1 MSPLSRR
8 EFGRVMGATLALA
21 GVSGCA
27 WQPAENIVPYVDQPE
42 RLVPGKPLFFATAYQ
57 REGYATG
64 LLGESHMGR
73 PIKLE
78 GNPQHPASLGA
89 TDAWAQASILTL
101 YDPDRSQ
108 AVRYMGDLT
117 TWDVFIGEMTKRLG
131 QQREPSQTGDR
142 RQETGD
148 RRSEPRTPNP
158 QPSAPAA
165 RTSGAAGDPTL
176 NPQLSA
182 ETQAGSGIRLLTG
195 TVTSPS
201 LTLQLRRFLKQYP
214 GARITR
220 YEPVGRDSVREGL
233 RLAFG
238 VDGEPVYHFDQA
250 DRIISLDCDFLSDE
264 PGSVRYAREFAAG
277 RRVRDGQSK
286 MNRLYAVESC
296 PTITG
301 ASADHR
307 LPVPPASVEA
317 IARALAVKLGA
328 LPSSVETGE
337 SIPGLPAGWTDAVVK
352 DLQEHR
358 GSCLVIAGAQQPA
371 NVHALAFA
379 INFALG
385 ALGKT
390 LAVIPPVSSSF
401 SVQEISL
408 GDLTEDLN
416 ESKVQLLF
424 VLDVNPVYDAPA
436 DLNFPKAMNKADIR
450 VHLGLY
456 DDETGV
462 QCHWHIPQ
470 SHYLEAWSDT
480 RAFDATASIVQPLIK
495 PLYATK
501 SAHEILAALLG
512 EGDRDGYDIVRSYWK
527 NSDPRFAGPERV
539 QPAGSGSQRPEDTQK
554 SVPFSTFDRHW
565 HDVLVAGVIP
575 NTAAQEM
582 SVTARPDLN
591 ERMSERADERTSG
604 RVEPPT
610 LQHSN
615 TPTLQLAFRADPT
628 IWDGRFAN
636 NGWLQELP
644 KPLSSLTWDNVV
656 MVGHKTAAQMGLRTQ
671 DVVEIE
677 YQGRKITGPIWVQTG
692 HPNGSITVFLGYGRT
707 RAGRIGTG
715 NGYNAY
721 RLRTSDAPFFG
732 SGARLRKTG
741 DTYTLATTQRSFDMH
756 DRDLARSGDLPAYL
770 NNREQPPFMEHPAHE
785 SGASIY
791 LPTWPSDA
799 RGEQEGRARPGQI
812 GAYAGTGYNGLPTP
826 AWGMVIDLNAC
837 IGCNA
842 CVVACQSENNSPTVG
857 KDQVV
862 MHRMMQWMRI
872 DTYYTADT
880 EKPESLDNPRSI
892 FQPVTC
898 HHCENA
904 PCEPVCPVEATSHS
918 AEGINE
924 MTYNR
929 CIGTRY
935 CSNNCPYKVRRFN
948 FLQYSDQQTPT
959 IQLMANPDV
968 TVRSRGVM
976 EKCTYCIQRINEGR
990 IQAEKEGRPI
1000 LDGDVITACQ
1010 QVCPTQAIVFGNIND
1025 KTSHDGKG
1033 SQVRQLKEDTL
1044 NYTILD
1050 ELNTRPRTS
1059 YLAKLRNENPEVTR
1073 LEGRE

>member
-1 MSPLSRR
+1 MHEPDIAGDFIPLASIGTAGVSAAEEQGSGSRQTVTWRSLDELAETGEERERFLREFPIDAPRDMAPLSRR
-8 EFGRVMGATLALA
+8 EFVRVMGATLALA

-27 WQPAENIVPYVDQPE
+27 WQPAEKIVPYVDQPE
-42 RLVPGKPLFFATAYQ
+42 RIVPGKPLFFATSYQ
-57 REGYATG
+57 REGYACG
-64 LLGESHMGR
+64 ILGESQMGR
-73 PIKLE
+73 PTKLE

-89 TDAWAQASILTL
+89 TDAWGQASLLGL

-108 AVRYMGDLT
+108 AVRYLGDLT
-117 TWDVFIGEMTKRLG
+117 TWDVFIGEMTKQLG
-131 QQREPSQTGDR
+131 EQRE
-142 RQETGD
+142 
-148 RRSEPRTPNP
+148 
-158 QPSAPAA
+158 
-165 RTSGAAGDPTL
+165 
-176 NPQLSA
+176 
-182 ETQAGSGIRLLTG
+182 QAGAGIRLITG
-195 TVTSPS
+195 TLTSPS
-201 LTLQLRRFLKQYP
+201 LTLQLTRFLKQYP
-214 GARITR
+214 AARVAR
-220 YEPVGRDSVREGL
+220 YDPVGRESVREGV

-250 DRIISLDCDFLSDE
+250 ERILSLDCDFLSDE

-277 RRVRDGQSK
+277 RRVRDGQAK

-328 LPSSVETGE
+328 LPAVGGAETDV
-337 SIPGLPAGWTDAVVK
+337 PGLPSGWTDAVLK
-352 DLQEHR
+352 DLQSHR
-358 GSCLVIAGAQQPA
+358 GATLVVAGAQQPA
-371 NVHALAFA
+371 AVHALAFA
-379 INFALG
+379 INSALG
-385 ALGKT
+385 SLDT
-390 LAVIPPVSSSF
+390 TFSIIPPVTASF
-401 SVQEISL
+401 PGQEISL
-408 GDLTEDLN
+408 TEVTADMN
-416 ESKVQLLF
+416 SGKVPLLF
-424 VLDVNPVYDAPA
+424 VVDANPVYDAPA
-436 DLNFPKAMNKADIR
+436 DLNFLEAMNKARVR

-470 SHYLEAWSDT
+470 SHYLEAWSDA
-480 RAFDATASIVQPLIK
+480 RAFDGTASIVQPLIK

-501 SAHEILAALLG
+501 SAHEFVAALLG

-527 NSDPRFAGPERV
+527 NTDTRFAGA
-539 QPAGSGSQRPEDTQK
+539 QSPA
-554 SVPFSTFDRHW
+554 FDRYW
-565 HDVLVAGVIP
+565 HDTLVSGVIP
-575 NTAAQEM
+575 DTAFQTSPVA
-582 SVTARPDLN
+582 L
-591 ERMSERADERTSG
+591 RAGLEG
-604 RVEPPT
+604 RLTTPP
-610 LQHSN
+610 SDA
-615 TPTLQLAFRADPT
+615 PGEGIPIAFRADPT
-628 IWDGRFAN
+628 IWDGRCAN

-656 MVGHKTAAQMGLRTQ
+656 MLGHKTAARLGVRTQ

-677 YQGRKITGPIWVQTG
+677 YKKRKITGPVWVQAG
-692 HPNGSITVFLGYGRT
+692 HPNDCVTVFLGYGRT
-707 RAGRIGTG
+707 RAGKIGTG
-715 NGYNAY
+715 NGYSAY
-721 RLRTSDAPFFG
+721 NIRTSDAPFFG
-732 SGARLRKTG
+732 SGALLRKTG
-741 DTYTLATTQRSFDMH
+741 ATYTLATTQRIFDMH
-756 DRDLARSGDLPAYL
+756 DRDLARAGDLAPYL
-770 NNREQPPFMEHPAHE
+770 NNREHPPFMERAEHD
-785 SGASIY
+785 SGASIFP
-791 LPTWPSDA
+791 PTWPSDA
-799 RGEQEGRARPGQI
+799 RGEDHGRARPGEI
-812 GAYAGTGYNGLPTP
+812 GAYSGPGSGYNGLPIP

-872 DTYYTADT
+872 DTYFTADA
-880 EKPESLDNPRSI
+880 EKPETVDNPRSI

-898 HHCENA
+898 QHCEIA

-959 IQLMANPDV
+959 IQMMANPDV

-1000 LDGDVITACQ
+1000 RDGDVISACQ

-1025 KTSHDGKG
+1025 KTSNDGKG
-1033 SQVRQLKEDTL
+1033 SQVRQLKENTL
-1044 NYTILD
+1044 NYTILT

-1073 LEGRE
+1073 LEGR